1 MLHDA
6 DGNSTTDA
14 RKIADIW
21 RGINDLL
28 DRDGLENTLRTQLV
42 GLRDVLAKTLEES
55 SPEAK
60 TLVTN
65 YRESTRHINEM
76 KFLQA
81 YKPKLVDSAGVMQL
95 EALKSMLAEIEYEKM
110 TNLGSLAQDISEK
123 TLARLYKL
131 RDNWDDPSKLK
142 CSSGPRH

>member
-1 MLHDA
+1 MIRSSSPDGPASLREEVGILYDRGVNPLRAVRALFHDA
-6 DGNSTTDA
+6 DGNLITDA

-28 DRDGLENTLRTQLV
+28 DRDGIENTLRTQLM
-42 GLRDVLAKTLEES
+42 GLRDVLAKTLEAS

-81 YKPKLVDSAGVMQL
+81 YKPK
-95 EALKSMLAEIEYEKM
+95 
-110 TNLGSLAQDISEK
+110 T
-123 TLARLYKL
+123 R
-131 RDNWDDPSKLK
+131 
-142 CSSGPRH
+142 